1 MKPLVKP
8 TKAELVKCLGW
19 CGKEFL
25 SPDKTRIRFCK
36 ACASKKDQVE
46 RNLTKIR
53 TFGDGVSCHSD

>member
-8 TKAELVKCLGW
+8 KTELVKCLGW

-46 RNLTKIR
+46 RNATKIR
-53 TFGDGVSCHSD
+53 TFGDGVSYSSD